1 MDLYPNKTAARLGQP
16 PLGYREVTYWK
27 ISEKPSRLLLMNL
40 LSLPLLILSGM
51 FFFGL
56 ALGQGWLP
64 PRLRFELIQF
74 LALAAGLLLVLVL
87 HELAHGIAMRLFRAR
102 PQYGVMWDK
111 AMFYA
116 TAPGFAFPRSQY
128 LVIALAPLA
137 SLSLLSIL
145 AMWILAGAPWVY
157 VVAFAA
163 TINAAGSIGDLWIT
177 SLVLRYPRHAY
188 VIDEQ
193 DGMRIFLPA
202 ENINR

>member
-1 MDLYPNKTAARLGQP
+1 MDLYPHKTVARLGQP
-16 PLGYREVTYWK
+16 PLGYREVLYWK

-40 LSLPLLILSGM
+40 LSVPLLILAGSV
-51 FFFGL
+51 FFGL
-56 ALGQGWLP
+56 AFGLGWLP
-64 PRLRFELIQF
+64 PGFQF
-74 LALAAGLLLVLVL
+74 GVVHYLALVAGLLLILVL
-87 HELAHGIAMRLFRAR
+87 HELAHGIAMRLFGAN

-128 LVIALAPLA
+128 LVVALTPLI

-145 AMWILAGAPWVY
+145 AMWVLAGTPWVL
-157 VVAFAA
+157 VIAFAA
-163 TINAAGSIGDLWIT
+163 TINAAGAIGDLWIT
-177 SLVLRYPRHAY
+177 SLVLRYPRQAY

-202 ENINR
+202 ENH